1 MKSLLP
7 YLLAVNVFLIA
18 NVAISQELFINGK
31 VTDASGKALA
41 GCSVYISNTSK
52 GTVTSASGEFSLKN
66 VPEGKYELIVSA
78 IGYQTFVAMVS
89 SGDYP
94 HDLKIRLKP
103 KSNELEEVVVEPID
117 KGGWRKWGKYF
128 TDNFIGTTVN
138 ADHCKLLNPQAL
150 RFRFNKKANRLTAR
164 ANEPLVIENK
174 ALGYIVRFQL
184 EEFTATFDDNIVVY
198 LGYPYFREMESNDA
212 RKKLNWMK
220 NRKRAFY
227 GSLLHFMRA
236 LYRDDLQEQGYMV
249 LAKREDEEL
258 TFYSLDTLMK
268 ANPDKSKR
276 LFFQNKLTVIYQRN
290 LNRTAEASE
299 IYLDSSDGIDI
310 QPNGSYYS
318 PKGLISNNHW
328 GEYEKLSNML
338 PFDYTP

>member
-1 MKSLLP
+1 MNSTIP
-7 YLLAVNVFLIA
+7 YLILATVCLIG
-18 NVAISQELFINGK
+18 NVALSQELFISGK
-31 VTDASGKALA
+31 VTDASGRPLA

-52 GTVTSASGEFSLKN
+52 GTITSASGDFSLKN
-66 VPEGKYELIVSA
+66 LSEGKYELIVSA
-78 IGYQTFVAMVS
+78 IGYQTFVETVS

-94 HDLKIRLKP
+94 HDLKIKLKA

-128 TDNFIGTTVN
+128 TDNFIGATPN
-138 ADHCKLLNPQAL
+138 ADHCKLINPQAL

-164 ANEPLVIENK
+164 ANEPLIIENK

-184 EEFTATFDDNIVVY
+184 EEFTASFNDNTVVF
-198 LGYPYFREMESNDA
+198 LGYPYFKDMPGNDSK
-212 RKKLNWMK
+212 KKLNWTK

-236 LYRDDLQEQGYMV
+236 LYRDDLQEQGYMI
-249 LAKREDEEL
+249 LAKRDDEEL

-268 ANPDKSKR
+268 PNFDKSKR
-276 LFFQNKLTVIYQRN
+276 LIFENKLTVLYHRN
-290 LNRTAEASE
+290 LNRTAEVSE
-299 IYLDSSDGIDI
+299 IYLDSPEGIDI
-310 QPNGSYYS
+310 QSNGSYYS
-318 PKGLISNNHW
+318 PKALISNNHW